1 MTVSESFKKNFTLIE
16 LLVVI
21 AIIAILAAMLLPA
34 LNKARDQALK
44 TSCVNNLKAQAT
56 ASQQYVAEHNIFPYF
71 GNDMVDGFRSGFSSW
86 KAQLLP
92 YIETPHPNVDE
103 PYRGKQMCTGVFLC
117 PVWRIDSHPF
127 SFGSDYSFRGGYGY
141 SYGIGG
147 TYVAPSGNRSV
158 LGYRSSSN
166 HLICRPTDLSNPSET
181 LNIGETSDQQA
192 TSRGEAALIYA
203 SWTPL
208 GRHEKY
214 TSMPIAWC
222 DGHVSVMKNTEL
234 NRPQPKNYG
243 WSYYMSLGPRQ

>member
-1 MTVSESFKKNFTLIE
+1 MGSLKKNFTLIE

-21 AIIAILAAMLLPA
+21 ALIAILAAMLLPA

-44 TSCVNNLKAQAT
+44 TSCLNNLKTQAT
-56 ASQQYVAEHNIFPYF
+56 ATQQYVSDHNIFPYF
-71 GNDMVDGFRSGFSSW
+71 NSAVDGFRVGFSSW
-86 KAQLLP
+86 KAQILP
-92 YIETPHPNVDE
+92 YIETPDTNPGE
-103 PYRGKQMCTGVFLC
+103 SYRGKQMCTGAFLC

-127 SFGSDYSFRGGYGY
+127 TFGTDYSFRGGYGY
-141 SYGIGG
+141 PYAISS
-147 TYVAPSGNRSV
+147 TYVATNNNKAL
-158 LGYRSSSN
+158 LGYQGGV
-166 HLICRPTDLSNPSET
+166 LFTTRPTDLTDPSIT
-181 LNIGETSDQQA
+181 INIGETSDQQA
-192 TSRGEAALIYA
+192 ASRGEAALIYA

-222 DGHVSVMKNTEL
+222 DGHASVMKNTEL